1 MKICSLGERQEGQEA
16 YLDALLNQNLQEG
29 GYIKKIFTL
38 STNVAKHTFLMPL
51 RKEKVEKYRKQLLAR
66 RERIAEDLR
75 LMTTQLINDEVVY
88 TDAVDQA
95 AADTDKNFTLQMKN
109 RDRNVLW
116 QIDEAIKRL
125 DDGSF
130 GVCEHCG
137 ESISEGRIE
146 AFPFT
151 TLCIDCKSELESAEH
166 RFPGRH

>member
-1 MKICSLGERQEGQEA
+1 MALG
-16 YLDALLNQNLQEG
+16 
-29 GYIKKIFTL
+29 
-38 STNVAKHTFLMPL
+38 
-51 RKEKVEKYRKQLLAR
+51 KEKIETYRKTLTLR
-66 RERIAEDLR
+66 RNALAEDLR
-75 LMTTQLINDEVVY
+75 QATVQLINDESYY

-109 RDRNVLW
+109 RDRDVLW

-130 GVCEHCG
+130 GECDRCG
-137 ESISEGRIE
+137 DLISEGRIE

-151 TLCIDCKSELESAEH
+151 TLCIDCKAELESEEH